1 MKLVPGLSKILKPP
15 LIFFIMPTLGP
26 SILFAAGLAL
36 GVGTGVLIPRR
47 TKSDVFTPPP
57 PPSGEKRDL
66 SPIKTASGGVVHL
79 QGGFPGPVP
88 DVIKREAYTAAY
100 DRRMR
105 HPSWVRSTPRDVAN
119 GRLLNI

>member
-1 MKLVPGLSKILKPP
+1 MKLVPDLSKNSETASHLAP
-15 LIFFIMPTLGP
+15 IMPTLGP

-47 TKSDVFTPPP
+47 STSEVFTPPP

-66 SPIKTASGGVVHL
+66 SPIKTATGGVVHL
-79 QGGFPGPVP
+79 QGAFPGPIP
-88 DVIKREAYTAAY
+88 DVIKRAAYTAAY

-105 HPSWVRSTPRDVAN
+105 HPSWVCITST
-119 GRLLNI
+119 